1 MLTRGG
7 TKDVE
12 NFLNGE
18 AILLS
23 SFSEKNEIIG
33 EKEVREGG
41 STSGSFNAGPV
52 AERDFKE
59 NKASKIFHAK
69 NENVWTE
76 GVSLSDASRREERI
90 KRFSIDKDRE
100 GG

>member
-1 MLTRGG
+1 MTKGG
-7 TKDVE
+7 IKDVE

-23 SFSEKNEIIG
+23 SFGEKNEIIG

-41 STSGSFNAGPV
+41 SVSGSFNVGPI
-52 AERDFKE
+52 AEKDFEE
-59 NKASKIFHAK
+59 NKANKIFHAK
-69 NENVWTE
+69 NKNVWRK
-76 GVSLSDASRREERI
+76 GVSLSDASRGEERI

>member
-1 MLTRGG
+1 MTKGG
-7 TKDVE
+7 IKDVE

-23 SFSEKNEIIG
+23 SFGEKNEIIG

-41 STSGSFNAGPV
+41 SVSESFNAKPV
-52 AERDFKE
+52 AERDFEE

-69 NENVWTE
+69 NESVWRE
-76 GVSLSDASRREERI
+76 GVSLSDASKGEERI